1 MVNQQFSSHL
11 LAVTP
16 KTARR
21 IFLIASPAP
30 VLRCR

>member
-1 MVNQQFSSHL
+1 MVNQQISSHL
-11 LAVTP
+11 MAVTP
-16 KTARR
+16 KTEPR